1 MADITISLVPFTMD
15 HVARTFTWVTN
26 PYFQRSF
33 LMRGQ
38 PTWEVHKAHFDQALK
53 DPSQDIFAVIY
64 GDTHC
69 GNCGL
74 KNIAFGKEAEL
85 WIYIGEP
92 SLRGKGLGHGATRLL
107 IEKAFEAFDLKLVY
121 VHFGDFNVAARQLYE
136 RIGFRQ
142 VPLKEGASEQWLD
155 RQCEIIRME
164 LVKS

>member
-1 MADITISLVPFTMD
+1 MASIAISLVPFTAD

-26 PYFQRSF
+26 PDLQRAF

-38 PTWEVHKAHFDQALK
+38 PTWEVHRAYFDQVLK
-53 DPSQDIFAVIY
+53 DRSQRVFAVIY

-74 KNIAFGKEAEL
+74 KNIVSRKEAEL

-92 SLRGKGLGHGATRLL
+92 FLRGKSLGFEATRSL
-107 IEKAFEAFDLKLVY
+107 IAEAFEVLDLKLVY
-121 VHFGDFNVAARQLYE
+121 VHFGDFNGPARQLYE

-142 VPLKEGASEQWLD
+142 VPLEESTREQWRK
-155 RQCEIIRME
+155 RQCEIVRME